1 MTRRG
6 DKIEESLLREVIK
19 EMMAMEMGE
28 AEVGAYIVPGDTV
41 LYGKWKNKRGEVIAL
56 EIDPETQ
63 RPTIIVA
70 PAPGGGPVRI
80 PLFSVRRGDDRDTDP
95 EG

>member
-6 DKIEESLLREVIK
+6 DKIEESLLREAIR
-19 EMMAMEMGE
+19 EMTMAMGE

-56 EIDPETQ
+56 EIDPETL

-70 PAPGGGPVRI
+70 PARGGGPVRI
-80 PLFSVRRGDDRDTDP
+80 PLFSVRRGDDRDE